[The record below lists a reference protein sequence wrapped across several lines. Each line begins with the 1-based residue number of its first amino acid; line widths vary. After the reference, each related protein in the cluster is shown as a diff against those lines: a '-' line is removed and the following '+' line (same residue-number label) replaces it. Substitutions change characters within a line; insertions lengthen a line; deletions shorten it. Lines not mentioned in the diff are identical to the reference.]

1 MKQTIRNAI
10 ALSLLLLST
19 ACTAQGQNSNA
30 GQVINLPKPD
40 MTLRTTLMQALQ
52 DRSSERDMDTKA
64 MSDQDLATL
73 LWAANGINRPDGKR
87 TAPSA
92 MNKQDVELFVIRA
105 DGAYLWNPSDNT
117 LSLRY
122 KGDLREAVA
131 GRQAFAAKAPVSIV
145 LVTDGARFGDMPN
158 KFGLADA
165 AYVSQNICLIA
176 SAEGWAC
183 CPRATMDIATLK
195 EKLGLSEKE
204 EPVLN
209 NVVGYKL
216 GKK

>member
-1 MKQTIRNAI
+1 
-10 ALSLLLLST
+10 
-19 ACTAQGQNSNA
+19 
-30 GQVINLPKPD
+30 
-40 MTLRTTLMQALQ
+40 
-52 DRSSERDMDTKA
+52 
-64 MSDQDLATL
+64 
-73 LWAANGINRPDGKR
+73 
-87 TAPSA
+87 

-209 NVVGYKL
+209 NVVGYKP